1 MTAATLFFD
10 QLVDVIAA
18 LPAAP
23 RALNGQHV
31 EPALDAAEYEE
42 GSGPWGALGFGKL
55 TFQHNALGA
64 AR

>member
-1 MTAATLFFD
+1 M
-10 QLVDVIAA
+10 DVIAA

-42 GSGPWGALGFGKL
+42 GSGHGAPLGFGKL
-55 TFQHNALGA
+55 
-64 AR
+64 ARQCARPASFLSGEKTKIRV